1 MSISVPQAALE
12 RTLREAIDDL
22 NRPQEENLCTGLETR
37 YESCDAPRMTMTCSY
52 PCRRWGANR
61 IGRLHGG
68 AVAAMLDQAMGLLC
82 FGFTQRVP
90 PTVEMS
96 VSYLRPA
103 ELGGRLVVRSTADS
117 AGRTLWHIRCTAW
130 MEGAPDKPVATASA
144 VYFAG
149 EYRI

>member
-1 MSISVPQAALE
+1 MSISVTQSALE
-12 RTLREAIDDL
+12 HTLREAIDDL

-37 YESCDAPRMTMTCSY
+37 YENCDAQSRTMTCSY
-52 PCRRWGANR
+52 PSRPWGANR

-68 AVAAMLDQAMGLLC
+68 TVAAMLDQAMGLLC

-90 PTVEMS
+90 PTAEMNI
-96 VSYLRPA
+96 SYLRPA
-103 ELGGRLVVRSTADS
+103 EIGRRLMVRSTADS
-117 AGRTLWHIRCTAW
+117 AGRTLWHIRCTAF

-149 EYRI
+149 EYRV